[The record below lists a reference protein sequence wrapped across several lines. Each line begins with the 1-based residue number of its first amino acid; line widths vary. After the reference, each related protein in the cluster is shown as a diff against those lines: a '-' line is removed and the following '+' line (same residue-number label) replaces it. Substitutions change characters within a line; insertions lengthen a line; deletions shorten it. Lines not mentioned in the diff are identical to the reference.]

1 MNKCLQIFNEWVES
15 TMKPITS
22 LNEWSQRWNQYEHL
36 DSQNG
41 AQQYLKFYNIHWI
54 RGLHARKST
63 IMNEWCLQWPE
74 VASLNKWSQQWYQYQ
89 HSWRSEVTH
98 ILKCRILNEWSW
110 QWSQHPDSLRNS
122 IILTELD
129 DYRHEYL
136 RLWMSVVFNDL
147 KFTSLNKWSQQ
158 WKQYQHSWQ
167 SVLTNILKFRILN
180 E

>member
-1 MNKCLQIFNEWVES
+1 MTKCLQFWMSGVNDE
-15 TMKPITS
+15 TS
-22 LNEWSQRWNQYEHL
+22 IKTLYRMEPKI
-36 DSQNG
+36 
-41 AQQYLKFYNIHWI
+41 LKFYNIYWI
-54 RGLHARKST
+54 RGFHARKST

-122 IILTELD
+122 IILTEID

-136 RLWMSVVFNDL
+136 RLWMRGSFNDE
-147 KFTSLNKWSQQ
+147 KFTSLNMWSQQ
-158 WKQYQHSWQ
+158 WNQHEHSWQ
-167 SVLTNILKFRILN
+167 SVVTNTLKSRILN
-180 E
+180 V